1 VVLSTVESVEF
12 AFLHDFA
19 FFCED
24 AVFVVT
30 TLYILFD
37 VADERGFGGVGPMV
51 GNHDIEEGMV
61 VVYEDGA
68 CFALLIDAEHL
79 DTELI
84 GVGCCA
90 GAGATATALAASSAR
105 RNRTV
110 VSGATSIIG

>member
-1 VVLSTVESVEF
+1 
-12 AFLHDFA
+12 
-19 FFCED
+19 
-24 AVFVVT
+24 
-30 TLYILFD
+30 
-37 VADERGFGGVGPMV
+37 MV
-51 GNHDIEEGMV
+51 GNHDIEEGVV

-90 GAGATATALAASSAR
+90 GAGATALAASSAR